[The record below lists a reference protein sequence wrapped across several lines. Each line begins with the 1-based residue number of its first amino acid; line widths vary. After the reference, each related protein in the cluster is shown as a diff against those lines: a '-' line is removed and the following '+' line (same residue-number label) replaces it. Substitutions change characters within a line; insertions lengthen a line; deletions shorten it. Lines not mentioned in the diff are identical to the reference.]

1 MAARTPHVV
10 TDADRAALAHDRYH
24 HPCPRV
30 QQRMTVLSLLSH
42 GESQDR
48 ATTLAGVSHATVER
62 YAARYR
68 REGIAGLRASRWVRP
83 TSAITPHRD
92 TLAAAFRDRPPH
104 TVAEAADRIAALTQV
119 RRKESAV
126 RAFLKNVS
134 V

>member
-1 MAARTPHVV
+1 MAARTPLVF
-10 TDADRAALAHDRYH
+10 TDADRAALAHDQY

-30 QQRMTVLSLLSH
+30 RQRMAVPSLLSH

-48 ATTLAGVSHATVER
+48 AATLAGVSHATVER

-68 REGIAGLRASRWVRP
+68 RDGIAGLRASRWVRL
-83 TSAITPHRD
+83 TSALAPHRD
-92 TLAAAFRDRPPH
+92 TLEAAFLDRPPH
-104 TVAEAADRIAALTQV
+104 TVAEAADRIFDLTGV

-134 V
+134 A